1 MMRFKSSRSPGILK
15 ARSGHPPG
23 FRMDRVDVIF
33 LIFLVTLS
41 ATITTTI
48 GEPAFALIP
57 VYLGFTFFLFCNVF
71 RIGNKLEPLWY
82 LPFTAVS
89 AWCLH
94 TLNIDLFWWLIVI
107 FLEPWKWTLIAY
119 RIIKGPYFGIF
130 SKASRIND
138 R

>member
-1 MMRFKSSRSPGILK
+1 MRFESSRSPGILK
-15 ARSGHPPG
+15 ARSGQPPG

-41 ATITTTI
+41 ATITATI

-82 LPFTAVS
+82 LPFTGA
-89 AWCLH
+89 AGWCLH
-94 TLNIDLFWWLIVI
+94 TLNIDLFWWLVVI

-119 RIIKGPYFGIF
+119 RIIKGPYLGIF
-130 SKASRIND
+130 SKASRINN